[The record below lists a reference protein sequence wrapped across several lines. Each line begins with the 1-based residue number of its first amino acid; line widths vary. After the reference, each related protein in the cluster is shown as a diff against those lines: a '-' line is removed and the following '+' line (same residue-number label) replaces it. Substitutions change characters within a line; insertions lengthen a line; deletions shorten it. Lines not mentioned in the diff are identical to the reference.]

1 MKGMQSYFLPANQ
14 QMLCYNLLEES
25 SVLSSIILMN
35 KNSLKYFLCFT
46 VNSEKM
52 LIK

>member
-35 KNSLKYFLCFT
+35 KKQLEILPMFHS
-46 VNSEKM
+46 
-52 LIK
+52 